1 MQNKFIKALCNKEND
16 NLNNDEQTTF
26 LFIKE
31 KKTYSFS
38 FVFKY
43 YNFIHNYPCFYLRK
57 YVFVYLKYILNPYQ
71 RKIFI

>member
-31 KKTYSFS
+31 KKTFS

-43 YNFIHNYPCFYLRK
+43 YNFIHIIILASIYVNMYL
-57 YVFVYLKYILNPYQ
+57 YI
-71 RKIFI
+71 

>member
-43 YNFIHNYPCFYLRK
+43 YNFIHIIILASIYVNMYL
-57 YVFVYLKYILNPYQ
+57 YI
-71 RKIFI
+71 